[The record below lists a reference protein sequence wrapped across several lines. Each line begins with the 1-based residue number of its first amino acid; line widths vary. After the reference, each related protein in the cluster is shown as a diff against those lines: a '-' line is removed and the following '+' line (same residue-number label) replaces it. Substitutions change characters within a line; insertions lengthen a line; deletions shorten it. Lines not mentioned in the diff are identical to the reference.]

1 MSRAAR
7 RAGVQRSKQR
17 VRACRFVARWGLWQ
31 GDSVLV
37 ELMVWVGADNRI
49 HVPSREGKKQA
60 GDLIVLCMDVGTHV
74 EKLVDEAEPAALRS
88 N

>member
-1 MSRAAR
+1 
-7 RAGVQRSKQR
+7 
-17 VRACRFVARWGLWQ
+17 
-31 GDSVLV
+31 
-37 ELMVWVGADNRI
+37 MVWVGADNRI